1 MSKKV
6 LVIIAAVLVFGEM
19 PVAVSAQWMFDPSG
33 FFYLKGEPSKDFED
47 FGSIAL
53 SKSTP
58 TGPKASS
65 SYLSTKTGASF
76 KFVRLNTDWTPAS
89 QGRPFFE
96 FVTDSI
102 NGVGYAFKGRF
113 LDNRVFATNI
123 TDPET
128 VVAAGELTKFING
141 KTIAGATVQL
151 TYYARLWNKD
161 DELMF
166 SAKRGDFAAV
176 KALLGQGAD
185 AKAMG
190 PYALSVLEYGV
201 ASGNKEVVRAIL
213 AAGADA
219 NSELSWDEYD
229 RHPAFI
235 ADEGRTAL
243 MHAAAKKGNLE
254 IVELLLAAG
263 AAINAKDW
271 RGSTALKYAISSSSE
286 IVEALIRA
294 KADVN
299 AGDEE
304 GETVLMW
311 MAGSRAE
318 KKERLVEILLAAG
331 ADVNAV
337 NKKNETALMKWSSQT
352 ASVPIVKALL
362 RAGADVNARA
372 ESKATAL
379 SIAEY
384 YRNEDIVRTLKEAG
398 AKKSGL

>member
-1 MSKKV
+1 MSNKV

-33 FFYLKGEPSKDFED
+33 FFYLKGEPSKGFED

-201 ASGNKEVVRAIL
+201 SSGNKEVVRAI
-213 AAGADA
+213 
-219 NSELSWDEYD
+219 
-229 RHPAFI
+229 
-235 ADEGRTAL
+235 
-243 MHAAAKKGNLE
+243 
-254 IVELLLAAG
+254 
-263 AAINAKDW
+263 
-271 RGSTALKYAISSSSE
+271 
-286 IVEALIRA
+286 
-294 KADVN
+294 
-299 AGDEE
+299 
-304 GETVLMW
+304 
-311 MAGSRAE
+311 
-318 KKERLVEILLAAG
+318 LAAG

-352 ASVPIVKALL
+352 ASAPIVKALL

-398 AKKSGL
+398 AKKSGM